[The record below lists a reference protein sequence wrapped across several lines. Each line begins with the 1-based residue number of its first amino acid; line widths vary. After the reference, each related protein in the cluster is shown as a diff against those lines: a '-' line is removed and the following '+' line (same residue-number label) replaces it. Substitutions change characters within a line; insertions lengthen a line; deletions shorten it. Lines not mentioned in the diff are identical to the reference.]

1 MSEST
6 YASNGARQSWDDYFL
21 SLTAATASRSN
32 CSRRKVGAVVVQNR
46 HIRSTGYNGPP
57 AGYGH
62 CDAGFCPRAQTESA
76 MSFGYDNCVA
86 LHGEANALLFAS
98 PQDREGA
105 TLYTSAAPCFSCAKL
120 IANSGIAEVVAGGG
134 RYEGWDETRRF
145 LLDCKVRVRL
155 LDGNDHAVSLPLHMG
170 GHPAEG

>member
-1 MSEST
+1 VSDRPYNLE
-6 YASNGARQSWDDYFL
+6 GGRQSWDDYFL
-21 SLTAATASRSN
+21 ALANATATRSN
-32 CSRRKVGAVVVQNR
+32 CSRRKIGAVVVHER

-62 CDAGFCPRAQTESA
+62 CDAGACPRAQTEST

-86 LHGEANALLFAS
+86 LHAEANALLFAS

-134 RYEGWDETRRF
+134 RYDGWEETRRF

-155 LDGNDHAVSLPLHMG
+155 LDGHEHAVALPLHTPDPIG
-170 GHPAEG
+170 AG

>member
-1 MSEST
+1 MSDGL
-6 YASNGARQSWDDYFL
+6 YPSNDGRQSWDEYFL
-21 SLTAATASRSN
+21 TLANATASRSN
-32 CSRRKVGAVVVQNR
+32 CSRRRIGAVVVQQR

-62 CDAGFCPRAQTESA
+62 CDAGFCPRAQTESP

-86 LHGEANALLFAS
+86 LHAEANALLFAS

-134 RYEGWDETRRF
+134 RYDGWDETRSF
-145 LLDCKVRVRL
+145 LQDCKVRVRV
-155 LDGNDHAVSLPLHMG
+155 LDGNEHAVALPLRG
-170 GHPAEG
+170 VDPAHVA

>member
-6 YASNGARQSWDDYFL
+6 YPSHNGRQSWDEYFL
-21 SLTAATASRSN
+21 SLTQATASRSN
-32 CSRRKVGAVVVQNR
+32 CSRRKVGAVVVQQR

-62 CDAGFCPRAQTESA
+62 CDAGFCPRAQTESP
-76 MSFGYDNCVA
+76 MSYSYDNCVA
-86 LHGEANALLFAS
+86 LHAEANALLFAS

-120 IANSGIAEVVAGGG
+120 IANSGVTEVVAGGG
-134 RYEGWDETRRF
+134 RYEGWEETRRF
-145 LLDCKVRVRL
+145 LLDCKVRVRV
-155 LDGNDHAVSLPLHMG
+155 LDGNEHAVALQLHTGDHAQVG
-170 GHPAEG
+170 